1 MTTAT
6 RTRLRNIAEI
16 RSFFRTNEQPIYF
29 VGPTGFNL
37 LGLDRWVRNFN
48 YVTYYDP
55 WDGAHPRM
63 LVPPRADEQFG
74 DGDDRAVGPHA
85 LFERE

>member
-16 RSFFRTNEQPIYF
+16 HSFFRTNEQPIYF

-37 LGLDRWVRNFN
+37 LGLESDR
-48 YVTYYDP
+48 YDP
-55 WDGAHPRM
+55 ILDAP
-63 LVPPRADEQFG
+63 E
-74 DGDDRAVGPHA
+74 
-85 LFERE
+85 E